1 MTRNI
6 FATVPVFL
14 IAILLFPITGR
25 ASESQLFED
34 LQTVTAKEEEAELIN
49 SENWENFDSNPT
61 VDFPVTENT
70 EAIFSE
76 TELDTGELIEENLAN
91 ETMMQVP
98 SVIQLRDVQP
108 TDWAFQALQNLVEE
122 YNCLAGYPDGTYR
135 GNRAITR
142 YEFAAGL
149 NACLNRIEALLR
161 ENVNSES
168 SPGIDTEDL
177 QTLRRLT
184 QEFAAELATLATR
197 TDNLESQV
205 VFLEENQFSTTTKLR
220 GQVFFNLTGAFADG
234 DIRAE
239 GLNAFRAQ
247 RDVAGRNVERVIT
260 DDPEITLSD
269 YIWLT
274 LNTSFTGRDNL
285 VVQLAAGN
293 GNSPVNQFVSAGLFN
308 TFGTPFTDQRGTPSD
323 NNDVILREIF
333 YEFPVGNSLRFVVG
347 ARVNWYRYFDS
358 NAFTFFLTGAGSFNS
373 SGSTQLNSIDRGAG
387 AIAIWNVTDNLTLRV
402 GYLGENTEFLP
413 SPPFNT
419 ASDPSQGLF
428 GGTNTTTVQLDYQ
441 PSDNATL
448 RFIYN
453 RSNIEASNGLI
464 GGAIAEP
471 IYGFA
476 DDGFGGAV
484 GDATADTF
492 AFNFDWRIARRF
504 GIFGRYSYG
513 STNIFALTSGRDDG
527 EINAQSFQFG
537 LAFPDLVKEGALGTL
552 SFLIPFDVLDG
563 RDFLISGGGDGATQF
578 EVEATYFYPINSNLA
593 LVPAFYIIAN
603 PNNFGDNG
611 TIFVGNLRAQFSF

>member
-6 FATVPVFL
+6 LATVPVFL
-14 IAILLFPITGR
+14 VAILLFPFHGR
-25 ASESQLFED
+25 ARENQPLEE
-34 LQTVTAKEEEAELIN
+34 LQAVTAREEETELIS

-61 VDFPVTENT
+61 LDFSVTEIDT
-70 EAIFSE
+70 SE
-76 TELDTGELIEENLAN
+76 LVEENLAN

-98 SVIQLRDVQP
+98 SVIQLRDVRP

-122 YNCLAGYPDGTYR
+122 YACLVGYPDGTYR

-149 NACLNRIEALLR
+149 NACLNQIEVLLR
-161 ENVNSES
+161 ENVTNEGN
-168 SPGIDTEDL
+168 PGIPTEDL
-177 QTLRRLT
+177 EILRRLT
-184 QEFAAELATLATR
+184 QEFEAELATLGTR
-197 TDNLESQV
+197 VDNLETQV

-220 GQVFFNLTGAFADG
+220 GQVFLNLTGAFANG

-239 GLNAFRAQ
+239 GLNAFIAQ
-247 RDVAGRNVERVIT
+247 RDVTGENVERVIT

-269 YIWLT
+269 YIFLT
-274 LNTSFTGRDNL
+274 LNTSFSGRDNL

-293 GNSPVNQFVSAGLFN
+293 GNSPANQFVSAGLFN
-308 TFGTPFTDQRGTPSD
+308 TFGTPFTDQRGAPAV
-323 NNDVILREIF
+323 NNDIILREIF
-333 YEFPVGNSLRFVVG
+333 YDFPVGDRLRFVVG
-347 ARVNWYRYFDS
+347 ARVNWYRYFDN
-358 NAFTFFLTGAGSFNS
+358 NAFTFFLTGASSFNS

-387 AIAIWNVTDNLTLRV
+387 AVAIWNVTDNLTLRV

-419 ASDPSQGLF
+419 ASDPTQGLF
-428 GGTNTTTVQLDYQ
+428 GGTNTTTVQLDYE

-476 DDGFGGAV
+476 DDSFGGPV

-492 AFNFDWRIARRF
+492 AFNFDWRLTRRF

-513 STNIFALTSGRDDG
+513 STNIFPLTSGRDDG

-552 SFLIPFDVLDG
+552 SFVIPFDVVDG
-563 RDFLISGGGDGATQF
+563 RKFLISGGGDGATQF
-578 EVEATYFYPINSNLA
+578 EVEATYFYPVTNNLA
-593 LVPAFYIIAN
+593 LVPAFYIIGN

-611 TIFVGNLRAQFSF
+611 TIYVGNLRAQFSF

>member
-6 FATVPVFL
+6 LATVPVFL
-14 IAILLFPITGR
+14 VAILLFPFHGR
-25 ASESQLFED
+25 ARENQPLEE
-34 LQTVTAKEEEAELIN
+34 LQAVTAREEETELIS

-61 VDFPVTENT
+61 LDFSVTEIDT
-70 EAIFSE
+70 SE
-76 TELDTGELIEENLAN
+76 LVEENLAN

-98 SVIQLRDVQP
+98 SVIQLRDVRP

-122 YNCLAGYPDGTYR
+122 YACLVGYPDGTYR

-149 NACLNRIEALLR
+149 NACLNQIEVLLR
-161 ENVNSES
+161 ENVINEGN
-168 SPGIDTEDL
+168 PGIPTEDL
-177 QTLRRLT
+177 EILRRLT
-184 QEFAAELATLATR
+184 QEFEAELATLGTR
-197 TDNLESQV
+197 VDNLETQV

-220 GQVFFNLTGAFADG
+220 GQVFLNLTGAFADG

-239 GLNAFRAQ
+239 GLNAFIAQ
-247 RDVAGRNVERVIT
+247 RDVAGENVERVIT

-269 YIWLT
+269 YIFLT
-274 LNTSFTGRDNL
+274 LNTSFSGRDNL

-293 GNSPVNQFVSAGLFN
+293 GNSPANQFVSAGLFN
-308 TFGTPFTDQRGTPSD
+308 TFGTPFTDQRGAPAV
-323 NNDVILREIF
+323 NNDIILREIF
-333 YEFPVGNSLRFVVG
+333 YDFPVGDRLRFVVG
-347 ARVNWYRYFDS
+347 ARVNWYRYFDN
-358 NAFTFFLTGAGSFNS
+358 NAFTFFLTGASSFNS

-387 AIAIWNVTDNLTLRV
+387 AVAIWNVTDNLTLRV

-419 ASDPSQGLF
+419 ASDPTQGLF
-428 GGTNTTTVQLDYQ
+428 GGTNTTTVQLDYE

-476 DDGFGGAV
+476 DDSFGGPV

-492 AFNFDWRIARRF
+492 AFNFDWRLTRRF

-513 STNIFALTSGRDDG
+513 STNIFPLTSGRDDG

-552 SFLIPFDVLDG
+552 SFVIPFDVVDG
-563 RDFLISGGGDGATQF
+563 RKFLISGGGDGATQF
-578 EVEATYFYPINSNLA
+578 EVEATYFYPVTNNLA
-593 LVPAFYIIAN
+593 LVPAFYIIGN

-611 TIFVGNLRAQFSF
+611 TIYVGNLRAQFSF